1 MDYFEDYNE
10 WREAIT
16 IRCGISHTADYCRER
31 IDALR
36 HAGGESTRAAP
47 LTFSKNTAPK
57 GSS

>member
-16 IRCGISHTADYCRER
+16 IRSGISLTADYCRER

-36 HAGGESTRAAP
+36 HAGDESTRAAP
-47 LTFSKNTAPK
+47 STFSKNTAPK